1 MKRHHLIA
9 LFAALFVLA
18 ACSGDDAGP
27 SSTSAEADSEA
38 TISMVDFAFT
48 GATAVA
54 VGDTVTV
61 TNEDSVAHTWTAVG
75 GEFDSGSL
83 AGGDSFEHT
92 FDEAG
97 EYDFFCSV
105 HPDMT
110 GSITVGG

>member
-1 MKRHHLIA
+1 MKRHHVLT

-18 ACSGDDAGP
+18 ACSGDDDG
-27 SSTSAEADSEA
+27 STSTSAEAESEA
-38 TISMVDFAFT
+38 TITMVDFAFT
-48 GATAVA
+48 GATAVG

-61 TNEDSVAHTWTAVG
+61 TNDDSVAHTWTAADG
-75 GEFDSGSL
+75 DFDSGSL
-83 AGGDSFEHT
+83 AEGESFEHT

-110 GSITVGG
+110 GSITVEG